1 MIQISNLLSEKRT
14 RPIARP
20 RQVAMALAKELTNH
34 ILLEIS
40 EIFGKRDHTT
50 VLYACRKVNELRNT
64 NNRIDEDYRNL
75 LKILSS

>member
-50 VLYACRKVNELRNT
+50 VLYVCNE
-64 NNRIDEDYRNL
+64 
-75 LKILSS
+75 